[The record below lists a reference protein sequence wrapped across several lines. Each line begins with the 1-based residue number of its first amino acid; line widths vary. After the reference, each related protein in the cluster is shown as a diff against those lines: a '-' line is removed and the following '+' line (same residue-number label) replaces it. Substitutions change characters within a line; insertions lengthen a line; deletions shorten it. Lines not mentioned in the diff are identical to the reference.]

1 MMTMQ
6 TTRQIVG
13 GKLIAYLHH
22 EISLSE
28 LVDWAE
34 QVMQEGD
41 FDEMD
46 YDSLREVISR
56 LGLADV
62 RAFGLTWEDCEQF
75 LQRLGYSVRLEV
87 VAHP

>member
-1 MMTMQ
+1 MQ
-6 TTRQIVG
+6 VTRQMVG
-13 GKLIAYLHH
+13 EKLIAYLQHQTT
-22 EISLSE
+22 LSE
-28 LVDWAE
+28 LVNWAE

-41 FDEMD
+41 FEEAD